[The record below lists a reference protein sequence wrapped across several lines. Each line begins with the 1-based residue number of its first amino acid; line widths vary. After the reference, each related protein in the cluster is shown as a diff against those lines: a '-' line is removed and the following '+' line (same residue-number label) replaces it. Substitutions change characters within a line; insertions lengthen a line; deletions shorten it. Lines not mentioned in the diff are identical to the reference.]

1 MRKAPFVSA
10 CIPALRLGSAVSQST
25 ILFSKFASSPTREVE
40 AGHRRS
46 GEDRHAGQE
55 DTGDPGSLTGNMN
68 HGPLSYINSCHI
80 ADIRLTQAANA
91 VCEEAP
97 THAHREDAIL
107 QPIQRIPAVARL
119 ALVVTLLLGAA
130 VTAPA
135 TRAADLIP
143 VRVANFQN
151 VVVLPLFHGID
162 KGYFKE
168 AGLDVQI
175 VKVATGA
182 ASVSAVAANQADIGW
197 AAATVPMFA
206 RSNSV
211 LVKIFMTADQEGP
224 PDHYGSFI
232 DVTGR
237 SGVTSFAQLK
247 GKTVMINAFGT
258 AGELSIRD
266 RLQQAGVTWD
276 DVKKVVV
283 PFPQMPAAF
292 ELGNADAV
300 VPIQPM
306 QAAIMANKAIAAK
319 VLASGNLSVSST
331 QVVTASCYFA
341 TDSWL
346 ADNEKA
352 ALAFGRAYL
361 RAQKEI
367 HADLALRLALVM
379 KISGMERATAETI
392 PEAWFNDLAIKKE
405 AVAPIYDALIR
416 TGMMT
421 KTFPVDDVVATLPF

>member
-1 MRKAPFVSA
+1 M
-10 CIPALRLGSAVSQST
+10 
-25 ILFSKFASSPTREVE
+25 
-40 AGHRRS
+40 
-46 GEDRHAGQE
+46 
-55 DTGDPGSLTGNMN
+55 
-68 HGPLSYINSCHI
+68 
-80 ADIRLTQAANA
+80 
-91 VCEEAP
+91 
-97 THAHREDAIL
+97 L
-107 QPIQRIPAVARL
+107 QPIQWIPAWSVARL
-119 ALVVTLLLGAA
+119 PLIVTLFLGLA
-130 VTAPA
+130 VTARA

-143 VRVANFQN
+143 VRIANFQN

-168 AGLDVQI
+168 AGLDVEI

-211 LVKIFMTADQEGP
+211 PVKIFMTADQEGP

-232 DVTGR
+232 DVSGR

-266 RLQQAGVTWD
+266 RLQQAGVAWD

-306 QAAIMANKAIAAK
+306 QAAILANKATAAK
-319 VLASGNLSVSST
+319 VLASGNLSASSR

-346 ADNEKA
+346 ANNTNA

-367 HADLALRLALVM
+367 HADPALRLALVM
-379 KISGMERATAETI
+379 KISGMERPTAETI
-392 PEAWFNDLAIKKE
+392 PEAWFENLAITKE
-405 AVAPIYDALIR
+405 AVAPIYDALVR

-421 KTFPVDDVVATLPF
+421 KNFPVDDVIATLPF

>member
-1 MRKAPFVSA
+1 MPQLFRW
-10 CIPALRLGSAVSQST
+10 IPARTVDRVVL
-25 ILFSKFASSPTREVE
+25 ILA
-40 AGHRRS
+40 
-46 GEDRHAGQE
+46 
-55 DTGDPGSLTGNMN
+55 
-68 HGPLSYINSCHI
+68 
-80 ADIRLTQAANA
+80 
-91 VCEEAP
+91 
-97 THAHREDAIL
+97 
-107 QPIQRIPAVARL
+107 
-119 ALVVTLLLGAA
+119 LLLGAA
-130 VTAPA
+130 IIAPA
-135 TRAADLIP
+135 ARAADLIP
-143 VRVANFQN
+143 LRVANFQN
-151 VVVLPLFHGID
+151 VVVLPLFYGID

-168 AGLDVQI
+168 AGIEIEI

-182 ASVSAVAANQADIGW
+182 ASVSAVAASQADIGW

-206 RSNSV
+206 RSNGV
-211 LVKIFMTADQEGP
+211 PVKIFMTADQEGP

-232 DVTGR
+232 DASGR

-266 RLQQAGVTWD
+266 RLQQAGVSWD

-306 QAAIMANKAIAAK
+306 QAAILANKAIAAK
-319 VLASGNLSVSST
+319 VLASGNLSASST
-331 QVVTASCYFA
+331 RVVTASCYFA

-346 ADNEKA
+346 ANNEKA

-367 HADLALRLALVM
+367 HADPALRLALVM

-392 PEAWFNDLAIKKE
+392 PEAWFENLAITKD
-405 AVAPIYDALIR
+405 AVAPIYDALVR

-421 KTFPVDDVVATLPF
+421 KTFPVGDVITTLPF